1 MTYQELADWLRD
13 CPEEHRE
20 CRYRHNTTISP
31 YLYYNLESANKEAKG
46 LLVRRNHGE
55 WEEPLIEVQL
65 INLNDFLMRKINLKE
80 YFDTHYEKCVKKF
93 DK

>member
-55 WEEPLIEVQL
+55 WEEPIVD
-65 INLNDFLMRKINLKE
+65 NVF
-80 YFDTHYEKCVKKF
+80 V
-93 DK
+93 